1 MLIVDKLIM
10 EPGQTRIFGGTNQ
23 IYYKEI
29 KKEVRNYQV
38 KHLKMSGRHRN
49 NILMVS
55 LPKPSTV
62 NIRGL
67 DDTLYLAM

>member
-1 MLIVDKLIM
+1 M
-10 EPGQTRIFGGTNQ
+10 EPGQTRIFGETNQ

-67 DDTLYLAM
+67 DETLYLTM